1 MDIKH
6 FHRAE
11 SLEEAYQLLTEN
23 PKNIIIGGGIW
34 LKMSKPSVDTLIDLS
49 ELNLD
54 QVIDRGDFIEIGAM
68 VTLRDYEIHE
78 SIRAFGDGFLSQGI
92 SKIYGV
98 GFRNVATVGGTV
110 AGRYPFSDLI
120 TPLLSLKA
128 KLIFY
133 PKLEMTL
140 EEYLNTKTKMNHIL
154 THIIIEKE
162 KGKGYFYKVAR
173 TSTEFATLN
182 VAVFNNFNEI
192 RIVVGSRPAGP
203 VLLHEAM
210 EYLNKQKEVTDE
222 VLDKTVQL
230 MLDNTKFGS
239 NYQAS
244 IQYRQ
249 QLAQTYVKRGIKE
262 VLTK

>member
-6 FHRAE
+6 FHRAK

-23 PKNIIIGGGIW
+23 PKNILIGGGIW
-34 LKMSKPSVDTLIDLS
+34 LKMSKPSVNTLIDLS
-49 ELNLD
+49 ELSLD
-54 QVIDRGDFIEIGAM
+54 QIIDRGDFIEVGAM

-78 SIRAFGDGFLSQGI
+78 SIFALGDGFLSKGI
-92 SKIYGV
+92 SEIYGV

-120 TPLLSLKA
+120 TPLLSLKV
-128 KLIFY
+128 KLVFY

-140 EEYLNTKTKMNHIL
+140 EAYMNSKTKMHNIL

-162 KGKGYFYKVAR
+162 KGKGFFYKVAK

-182 VAVFNNFNEI
+182 VAVFNNFNEM

-203 VLLHEAM
+203 ILIHEAM
-210 EYLNKQKEVTDE
+210 DYLNSQKEITDE

-230 MLDNTKFGS
+230 MLENTKFGS

-244 IQYRQ
+244 IEYRQ
-249 QLAQTYVKRGIKE
+249 QLAKAYVKRGIKE
-262 VLTK
+262 VMTK